1 MKELNNYKQSLL
13 IATLLIISWWG
24 ALDSLASRVNGESIQ
39 NAAVIYGVARSING
53 VISLI
58 QSAEIGA
65 IVGSVHPGELL
76 DPMNDLIERFSSV
89 MTWSLS
95 SLVLQK
101 ILLTIFSSLSFKVV
115 FTMLCLVVILSNKIT
130 KSRKFINGLWMAFII
145 AASLRFSIAVVCGL
159 TAVLDYS
166 FLQKI
171 QDTSLKTVQTFNS
184 EISAGIKEIAFLEA
198 DINQEVDSLAVLQT
212 QVIDQMIAAKED
224 LKNLEEKLIEEPKPA
239 IWEWRKNKS
248 SERLALEI
256 KREEKELEI
265 SEFET
270 ELEKIA
276 SRIEC
281 AELKI
286 SGKSCKSSWSKL
298 KTMFSPNKISQISQ
312 EINQTINDFITV
324 LVSLVLT
331 TIILPLFF
339 LYTYYRF
346 FKFSVATL
354 GDQNWFFPNQTINQ
368 KISNESRET

>member
-1 MKELNNYKQSLL
+1 LKELNNYKQPLL

-130 KSRKFINGLWMAFII
+130 RSRKFINGLWMAFII

-224 LKNLEEKLIEEPKPA
+224 LKNLEEKLVEEPKPA

-265 SEFET
+265 SEFEI

-286 SGKSCKSSWSKL
+286 SGKSCKSSWS
-298 KTMFSPNKISQISQ
+298 
-312 EINQTINDFITV
+312 
-324 LVSLVLT
+324 
-331 TIILPLFF
+331 
-339 LYTYYRF
+339 
-346 FKFSVATL
+346 
-354 GDQNWFFPNQTINQ
+354 
-368 KISNESRET
+368 

>member
-1 MKELNNYKQSLL
+1 MKELNNYKQPLL

-130 KSRKFINGLWMAFII
+130 RSRKFINGLWMAFII
-145 AASLRFSIAVVCGL
+145 AVSLRFSIAVVCGL

-171 QDTSLKTVQTFNS
+171 QDTSLKTVQTLSQLLQFFHLH
-184 EISAGIKEIAFLEA
+184 GLLQPLVDFLF
-198 DINQEVDSLAVLQT
+198 Q
-212 QVIDQMIAAKED
+212 
-224 LKNLEEKLIEEPKPA
+224 
-239 IWEWRKNKS
+239 R
-248 SERLALEI
+248 
-256 KREEKELEI
+256 
-265 SEFET
+265 
-270 ELEKIA
+270 
-276 SRIEC
+276 
-281 AELKI
+281 
-286 SGKSCKSSWSKL
+286 
-298 KTMFSPNKISQISQ
+298 
-312 EINQTINDFITV
+312 
-324 LVSLVLT
+324 
-331 TIILPLFF
+331 
-339 LYTYYRF
+339 
-346 FKFSVATL
+346 
-354 GDQNWFFPNQTINQ
+354 
-368 KISNESRET
+368 